1 MHEAAYR
8 LFLAKKKMYFPV
20 AANITNTEIPKIRVP
35 NSTRITNGRGKRMA
49 GIVALPIAI
58 AATAM
63 GIYNSVQIQFLK
75 SKLLEVKDNV
85 KTLFKVVQ
93 KYDKELANI
102 SAAIREISTA
112 LLIMAVA
119 NPSYFD
125 ARLTRIKNQLRD

>member
-1 MHEAAYR
+1 
-8 LFLAKKKMYFPV
+8 
-20 AANITNTEIPKIRVP
+20 
-35 NSTRITNGRGKRMA
+35 MA
-49 GIVALPIAI
+49 SIVALPLAN

-85 KTLFKVVQ
+85 KTLFQVVQ